1 MFVQALLIGLWAGIA
16 GVDMFDGLT
25 HIHRPIVTGL
35 VVGLILGDMKT
46 GLIVGASLE
55 LVWMGMV
62 PLAGA
67 QPPNVVIGGIIGTSI
82 AILGKLDAQAAIG
95 IAVPF
100 AVAVQAAITL
110 LFTAFS
116 FFMHKA
122 DKYCE
127 DADTAGIERINYL
140 GLVVL
145 FIFYFTI
152 AFLPILLG
160 ADKAAAIVS
169 SIPTWI
175 IVGLSVA
182 GGIMPAIGFA
192 MLLKIMLKKE
202 YVGFMILGFLLVTYF
217 NLPILGLAL
226 LGVCIALYDYFSKNN
241 SDSREKVVE
250 EVYDDGI

>member
-62 PLAGA
+62 PLSGA

-160 ADKAAAIVS
+160 ADKAAAIV
-169 SIPTWI
+169 
-175 IVGLSVA
+175 
-182 GGIMPAIGFA
+182 
-192 MLLKIMLKKE
+192 MLKKE